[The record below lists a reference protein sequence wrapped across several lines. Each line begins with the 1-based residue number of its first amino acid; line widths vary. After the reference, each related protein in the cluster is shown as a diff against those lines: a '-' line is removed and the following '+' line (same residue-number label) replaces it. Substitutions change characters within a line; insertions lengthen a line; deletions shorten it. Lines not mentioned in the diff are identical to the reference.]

1 MAKKILFLGGTHNQT
16 TMGYRVAQELTDYD
30 CWFSP
35 FYADGLIK
43 KAAELGLAD
52 FTILGGVPRRM
63 TETFY
68 AEKKVRVDYGAERN
82 NYDLVVMCADLIV
95 PKNIRD
101 KPIVLVQEGM
111 MTPENMVYHLVKN
124 LRLPRFLGNTSMT
137 GLSHAYQKFCVAS
150 DGFRE
155 MFVRKGI
162 NPEKIVVTGVPN
174 FDDLDKYR
182 DNDFPHRDFVL
193 GATSYLRESFQ
204 YEDRPAF
211 IRKVLEI
218 ADGRQVIFKLH
229 PNENQPRAIREIE
242 RHAPTAFIYTS
253 GDINPMISNCAA
265 MVTKYSSVLMVALAL
280 GKTVHSDLDPAFAE
294 TLRPIQ
300 NGGTSAKRIADICR
314 EYL

>member
-16 TMGYRVAQELTDYD
+16 TMGYRVAQELTEHE

-43 KAAELGLAD
+43 KAAERGLAD

-111 MTPENMVYHLVKN
+111 MTPENIVYHLVKN

-137 GLSHAYQKFCVAS
+137 GLSHTYQKFCVAS

-162 NPEKIVVTGVPN
+162 KPEKIVVTGVPN
-174 FDDLDKYR
+174 FDDMDKYR
-182 DNDFPHRDFVL
+182 NNDFPHRDFVL

-204 YEDRPAF
+204 YENRPAF
-211 IRKVLEI
+211 IRKVLEV
-218 ADGRQVIFKLH
+218 ADGLQVIFKLH

-242 RHAPTAFIYTS
+242 RHAPKALIYNS
-253 GDINPMISNCAA
+253 GDINPMIANCAA

-280 GKTVHSDLDPAFAE
+280 GKPVHSDLEPAFAE

-300 NGGTSAKRIADICR
+300 NGGTSARRIADICR